1 MDAAVATQEAGDE
14 RPVLI
19 MAQDEGCFGRIS
31 RAKRCWAPPGVRPH
45 APTQV
50 VREYLYAYAAVA
62 PALGQMVSLI
72 LPEASTAMMNRFL
85 EEVSRVFSTYFI
97 VMQVDGAG
105 WHRANDLV
113 VPENVRLISQP
124 AYSPELNPVEHIWD
138 ELREKHFH
146 NRCFPSLECV
156 TEALC
161 QGLTALAENSERL
174 RSLTNFLHLNV
185 RR

>member
-1 MDAAVATQEAGDE
+1 MDAAVATKEAGDE

-45 APTQV
+45 TPTQV

-62 PALGQMVSLI
+62 PVLGQMVSLI
-72 LPEASTAMMNRFL
+72 LPDASTVMMNCFL
-85 EEVSRVFSTYFI
+85 EEVSCVFSTYFI

-113 VPENVRLISQP
+113 VPENIRLISQP

-156 TEALC
+156 TQALC
-161 QGLTALAENSERL
+161 QGLTALADDAERL
-174 RSLTNFLHLNV
+174 RSLTNFPHLNV